1 MHAVIRGSICVVM
14 LLLVVARAAIA
25 QDLLTV
31 SGVVTTRADGMPVP
45 GATVSVVGADAS
57 ATTDASGSYVLQAP
71 RARVPGNRMQ
81 LKVDAL
87 GLRAKLIDVAI
98 DGATVTADVALTLE
112 FSELVTVGSRA
123 AGAVAEK
130 AVPVDVIYARIG
142 RRF

>member
-1 MHAVIRGSICVVM
+1 MHAVIRGLICVLM

-57 ATTDASGSYVLQAP
+57 ATTCSRTGT
-71 RARVPGNRMQ
+71 
-81 LKVDAL
+81 
-87 GLRAKLIDVAI
+87 
-98 DGATVTADVALTLE
+98 ATVNSFNGIQT
-112 FSELVTVGSRA
+112 FPRHSPFGMNGRA
-123 AGAVAEK
+123 
-130 AVPVDVIYARIG
+130 IYARIG